1 MDTQIPEI
9 PTVYVKFTLHE
20 QIAILSARAKHH
32 FLKTHTR
39 QIIIKIYQCSNNVLL
54 SDSTF
59 FSVNAWKLNKP
70 SRHSL
75 HAV

>member
-32 FLKTHTR
+32 FLKTR

-59 FSVNAWKLNKP
+59 LSVNTWKLNKP